1 MVNNITAPELS
12 ADEKIQLNRKA
23 KRALLWFGIIS
34 ILMLFA
40 GLTSAYMVRQGE
52 GKWVQFDLPPLFI
65 LSTIIIVIS
74 SASMQWAVASIR
86 KNNTKNLKTAV
97 LITFLLGIG
106 FVISQYLAW
115 SDLVSQGI
123 YFVGTIKDI
132 TTHYTYIPAG
142 KETVAEAAN
151 MGNVAASFLYVITGL
166 HVAHLAGGLLAL
178 SVVLV
183 KSMMEKYSASDYN
196 GVVVCSIYWH
206 FLDALWVYLYFFLM
220 YIR

>member
-1 MVNNITAPELS
+1 MVNNITA
-12 ADEKIQLNRKA
+12 ADITQEEKIQLNRKA

-52 GKWVQFDLPPLFI
+52 GKWVQFALPNMFI
-65 LSTIIIVIS
+65 VSTIIILLS
-74 SASMQWAVASIR
+74 SVSMQWGVNAVK
-86 KNNTKNLKTAV
+86 KNQLGTLKIAILV
-97 LITFLLGIG
+97 TFLLGIG
-106 FVISQYLAW
+106 FVVFQYLAW

-132 TTHYTYIPAG
+132 TTNYTYIPAG
-142 KETVAEAAN
+142 NETVGEAAN

-166 HVAHLAGGLLAL
+166 HVAHLAGGILAL

-183 KSMMEKYSASDYN
+183 KSLREKYSSSDYN

-206 FLDALWVYLYFFLM
+206 FLDALWIYLFFFLM